1 MNTTMSDFSK
11 LSHAIEGL
19 APEWA
24 LLLLSL
30 FTAVCTFLGW
40 KVFARAKTDEPTGGI
55 PPTRY
60 DETGAPEKG
69 KVGEVHVEPVGEKLL
84 LDGGKKVDEADGRNG
99 LEESVVTTLRA
110 KGKRTTRRG

>member
-1 MNTTMSDFSK
+1 MSDFSQ
-11 LSHAIEGL
+11 LPHAIEDV

-30 FTAVCTFLGW
+30 FFTALCTFLGW

-55 PPTRY
+55 PPTRH
-60 DETGAPEKG
+60 EVREKD
-69 KVGEVHVEPVGEKLL
+69 KVGEVDVEPVGEKLL
-84 LDGGKKVDEADGRNG
+84 LDGGDGRNG